1 MTMKLITASLL
12 ASLIAGPA
20 LAHGIDGR
28 EANQHRRI
36 EHGVRHGSLTP
47 RETHRLE
54 RREASIA
61 AQEARMRAHHHGH
74 LTRHDRHLLN
84 KRLNRT
90 SAAIWRD
97 KHDGHNA
104 Y

>member
-20 LAHGIDGR
+20 FAHGIDGR

-36 EHGVRHGSLTP
+36 EHGVRHDSLTP

-54 RREASIA
+54 HREGSIA
-61 AQEARMRAHHHGH
+61 AQEARMRARHHGH
-74 LTRHDRHLLN
+74 LTRHDRHLLD
-84 KRLNRT
+84 KRLDRT
-90 SAAIWRD
+90 SAAIGRD
-97 KHDGHNA
+97 KHNA
-104 Y
+104 RHAY